1 MDFVFACVAEHATV
15 QASDGGDVCTKRPF
29 EAQNFFTLH
38 EVLLYVT
45 VMSSVRNSNL
55 LNLQVAACIV
65 GACVV
70 VLGSAADLSIKR
82 PTRDIP
88 VTLLWH
94 PRDILWP

>member
-1 MDFVFACVAEHATV
+1 MGFVFACVAEHATV
-15 QASDGGDVCTKRPF
+15 QASDGGDVCAKRPF

-88 VTLLWH
+88 VTLL
-94 PRDILWP
+94 

>member
-15 QASDGGDVCTKRPF
+15 QASDGGDVCAKRPF

-55 LNLQVAACIV
+55 LA
-65 GACVV
+65 
-70 VLGSAADLSIKR
+70 
-82 PTRDIP
+82 
-88 VTLLWH
+88 
-94 PRDILWP
+94 

>member
-15 QASDGGDVCTKRPF
+15 QASDGGDVCAKRPF

-55 LNLQVAACIV
+55 LANLQVAACIV

-82 PTRDIP
+82 PTPDIP
-88 VTLLWH
+88 VTLL
-94 PRDILWP
+94 